1 MGRTFNTIAKRKRTK
16 WPKVIN
22 KIMIGI
28 ESFGILYQLRYI
40 IYYIY
45 AGYVWM
51 LSQINGKSQW
61 ERFRS
66 YWNTIELIR
75 LICLCFEWGIVIYR
89 VEGSNILSGEEES
102 NVLNIVGISYLGS
115 AFSQFSL

>member
-1 MGRTFNTIAKRKRTK
+1 
-16 WPKVIN
+16 
-22 KIMIGI
+22 MIGI
-28 ESFGILYQLRYI
+28 ESFGIPYQLRYI

-66 YWNTIELIR
+66 Y
-75 LICLCFEWGIVIYR
+75 
-89 VEGSNILSGEEES
+89 
-102 NVLNIVGISYLGS
+102 
-115 AFSQFSL
+115 